1 MPAAAF
7 KVRLWMPRLVWRFA
21 EEGVLTGSLALAA
34 LGYFAFPIFH
44 EPLVPALLSLMMGL
58 ELGCGRPL
66 TITLSYHYSPPGR
79 AGEALGLRLTV
90 HKFAQIVVQVIFGS
104 LAAWLG
110 HYRVFWPCA
119 AMLATGRADNARRKN
134 TLQEI
139 K

>member
-44 EPLVPALLSLMMGL
+44 EPLVPALLSFMMSW
-58 ELGCGRPL
+58 ELDCGRPL

-90 HKFAQIVVQVIFGS
+90 HKFTQIVVPVIFGS

-110 HYRVFWPCA
+110 LYRVF
-119 AMLATGRADNARRKN
+119 
-134 TLQEI
+134 
-139 K
+139 